1 MEYCGIDV
9 HQSYSQVCILD
20 EDGQVMESS
29 RVRTSRAGLGRFFQ
43 RRAPMRIVLEAGGS
57 SPWVHRCQALGSWE
71 VGAGIGTS

>member
-29 RVRTSRAGLGRFFQ
+29 
-43 RRAPMRIVLEAGGS
+43 
-57 SPWVHRCQALGSWE
+57 HRCQALGSWE